1 MSLIKSITT
10 VGGFTLV
17 SRIVGFV
24 RDILIARFLG
34 ASMMADAF
42 FVALRFPNLFRSLFA
57 EGTLNVAF
65 VPLFAG
71 ELHSGGKKRALIFAR
86 SAFSFLFYVLL
97 IFTVFM
103 EIFMPA
109 FMFILAPGFENID
122 GKLELTTHL
131 SRITFPFLLCV
142 SLVSLLSGVLNSVG
156 RFWAAAFTPTLL
168 NLMMIGSLF
177 IITPFIHSNF
187 APAYA
192 LAIGVCLAGFIELIF
207 LLYHVKKA
215 GLLFGLIGPIKALFH
230 LSNRIKLLL
239 KKMAPGVLGSGVYQ
253 INLFLDTLFVSFVG
267 AGAISW
273 LNYAHHLFQLPIGII
288 GVAIGTALLPILSK
302 HIKAGEKEQ
311 ANTQLNR
318 GLEVSFAMSLASM
331 VGLVLLAHPII
342 AVLFERGAFTITD
355 TQQTAKALVV
365 FAFGLPAYMM
375 TKALSPFFYA
385 RSDTTTPVKIAIVG
399 VILNAVLALALMKP
413 LGFAGIALAT
423 TITVWVNACQY
434 IWRLKRQGEF
444 KLDDLFIYRLRRIV
458 LSGALMMIMLY
469 FSLKTLSHTFPSW
482 QHEHGILPV
491 IWLGCLVG
499 IGIISF
505 AGTLIY
511 TKGITIKDIKSFL
524 KKG

>member
-1 MSLIKSITT
+1 
-10 VGGFTLV
+10 
-17 SRIVGFV
+17 
-24 RDILIARFLG
+24 
-34 ASMMADAF
+34 
-42 FVALRFPNLFRSLFA
+42 
-57 EGTLNVAF
+57 
-65 VPLFAG
+65 
-71 ELHSGGKKRALIFAR
+71 
-86 SAFSFLFYVLL
+86 
-97 IFTVFM
+97 
-103 EIFMPA
+103 
-109 FMFILAPGFENID
+109 
-122 GKLELTTHL
+122 
-131 SRITFPFLLCV
+131 
-142 SLVSLLSGVLNSVG
+142 
-156 RFWAAAFTPTLL
+156 
-168 NLMMIGSLF
+168 
-177 IITPFIHSNF
+177 
-187 APAYA
+187 
-192 LAIGVCLAGFIELIF
+192 
-207 LLYHVKKA
+207 
-215 GLLFGLIGPIKALFH
+215 
-230 LSNRIKLLL
+230 
-239 KKMAPGVLGSGVYQ
+239 
-253 INLFLDTLFVSFVG
+253 
-267 AGAISW
+267 
-273 LNYAHHLFQLPIGII
+273 
-288 GVAIGTALLPILSK
+288 
-302 HIKAGEKEQ
+302 
-311 ANTQLNR
+311 
-318 GLEVSFAMSLASM
+318 MSLASM

-375 TKALSPFFYA
+375 TKALSTFFYA

-469 FSLKTLSHTFPSW
+469 FSLKTLSHAFPSW
-482 QHEHGILPV
+482 QHEHGILSV